1 MKVDIHDIFLLANAI
16 AFTRVNKNEIFLKPC
31 IYGFEGIKQLGYH
44 IFMASIKSTQSIII
58 SIGTEYWFILTKILK
73 IRRLRTDSLSAP
85 VVVLSRLPKSNVI
98 VSQILT

>member
-16 AFTRVNKNEIFLKPC
+16 AFTPVKKNEIFLKPC
-31 IYGFEGIKQLGYH
+31 ICGFEGIKQLGY